1 MKKSM
6 PDSITKNTQDHSKI
20 KEMFHKAF
28 PTEQIKT
35 ISELKDGY
43 FNVAYKIETSERKM
57 VLKIAPAK
65 TTAVMTY
72 EKNIMAIE
80 VEVMGIVAE
89 RTEIPVAK
97 VLYYDNSHSLC
108 DADFFFMEFL
118 EGENFADKQEK
129 MTADEQAEIHYQ
141 IGYYTRLMNQ
151 ICGELFGYYGQPEK
165 QGSNWYRVFRSM
177 LEDIYSDARR
187 KDVLLPVSEETILE
201 LYDRRREVFEKVTTP
216 RLVHWDIWAGNVFL
230 KDNKV
235 SGIIDFERCLWGDEL
250 MEVGFRTYG
259 FQQAFFDGY
268 GMQALDEEQKCRA
281 KWYDIYLFLINS
293 LESDYRGYTDPGI
306 SRWGSEMLAKWVEE
320 IRIIEG

>member
-1 MKKSM
+1 M
-6 PDSITKNTQDHSKI
+6 PDSITKNTQDYSKI
-20 KEMFHKAF
+20 KEIFHTAF
-28 PTEQIKT
+28 PTEQITT
-35 ISELKDGY
+35 IGELKDGY

-57 VLKIAPAK
+57 VLKIAPTE
-65 TTAVMTY
+65 TTAVMTH
-72 EKNIMAIE
+72 EKNIMATE

-129 MTADEQAEIHYQ
+129 MTAAEQAEIHYQ

-151 ICGELFGYYGQPEK
+151 ICGERFGYYGQPEK
-165 QGSNWYRVFRSM
+165 QGSNWYEVFRSM
-177 LEDIYSDARR
+177 LEDVFFDARR
-187 KDVLLPVSEETILE
+187 KDVLQSVSEETLLA
-201 LYDRRREVFEKVTTP
+201 LYDNSRAVFEKVTTP

-230 KDNKV
+230 SDNKI
-235 SGIIDFERCLWGDEL
+235 SGIIDFERCLWADEL

-259 FQQAFFDGY
+259 FEQSFFDGY

-293 LESDYRGYTDPGI
+293 LESDYRGYTDRGI
-306 SRWGSEMLAKWVEE
+306 SRWGSEMLVKWVEE
-320 IRIIEG
+320 IRTMGD